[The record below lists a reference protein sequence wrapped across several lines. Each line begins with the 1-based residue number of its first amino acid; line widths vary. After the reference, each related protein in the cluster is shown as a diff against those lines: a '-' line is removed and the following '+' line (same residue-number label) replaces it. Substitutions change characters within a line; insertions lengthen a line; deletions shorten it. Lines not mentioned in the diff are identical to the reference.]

1 MACAC
6 AGVPPIRLTK
16 DHDLPRECDIEVKGF
31 TVEGDMVDRGT
42 LATKAPGTPVYV
54 RGDRVKLVPL
64 RKHSQRVDIAADKK
78 EEEGN
83 RGTDVTL
90 SSKQEDSGAATSDAF
105 HMNVPDEP
113 GSTSDT
119 DAMPDAD
126 AKLER
131 LPSNTPVLRP
141 WGEAT
146 GVERRW
152 RSPADET
159 FEMERM
165 ALAGAS
171 YMSNAATVEVGDSD
185 AESKDGSTNSAVSSG
200 GERRTWTRNSTLS
213 DVIASGLPL
222 LSAMSSDCSDV
233 NRGSTTGQPVLHGA
247 SSSRVGDS
255 TPRVAPVGG
264 LVLSGGGDGGEFGEL
279 TEMGIDRGGEGGGN
293 LSVDDVRSER
303 ASTNSSRPRA
313 CAGAKDGTDE
323 LLRGEQGGAEE
334 ESKAPSSPKSSS
346 KWMVRVRA
354 AAMPRKARLQ
364 LYLERQ
370 KSLTSPGPSLEKARE
385 WMMAWTPEMDVSL
398 LHLLGTNGT
407 KAVSCTTCMKTR
419 DMCSRASETV
429 KSQVQT
435 LRTRKSGEPV
445 VRS

>member
-1 MACAC
+1 MCAC
-6 AGVPPIRLTK
+6 VDVILALRLTK
-16 DHDLPRECDIEVKGF
+16 SHDLPRECDIEVKGF
-31 TVEGDMVDRGT
+31 TAEGDMVDRGT
-42 LATKAPGTPVYV
+42 LAIKTPVRPVYV

-64 RKHSQRVDIAADKK
+64 RKHSQQVDTAADKK
-78 EEEGN
+78 EGGGS
-83 RGTDVTL
+83 RGTDFTL
-90 SSKQEDSGAATSDAF
+90 SSKQEDSGAATSDAL
-105 HMNVPDEP
+105 HINVPDEP

-159 FEMERM
+159 FDMERM
-165 ALAGAS
+165 TLAGAS

-222 LSAMSSDCSDV
+222 LSAMSSDCSEV
-233 NRGSTTGQPVLHGA
+233 NRGSTTGLSALHGT
-247 SSSRVGDS
+247 SISRVEDS
-255 TPRVAPVGG
+255 VHRVAPVEG
-264 LVLSGGGDGGEFGEL
+264 LVWRGGDGGEFGEV
-279 TEMGIDRGGEGGGN
+279 TETRMSRGGEGGGD
-293 LSVDDVRSER
+293 LTVDDARSER
-303 ASTNSSRPRA
+303 ASTSSSRPRA
-313 CAGAKDGTDE
+313 CAGAKDATDD
-323 LLRGEQGGAEE
+323 LLRVEHGGAEE
-334 ESKAPSSPKSSS
+334 ESKAPSSSKSSS
-346 KWMVRVRA
+346 KWMIRVRA
-354 AAMPRKARLQ
+354 AAMPRKARLR

-370 KSLTSPGPSLEKARE
+370 KSLVSPGPSLEKARE

-407 KAVSCTTCMKTR
+407 KAVSCTIYIKHNICK
-419 DMCSRASETV
+419 AE
-429 KSQVQT
+429 QV
-435 LRTRKSGEPV
+435 
-445 VRS
+445 